1 MEGEIERMR
10 LNIHFPVLLLMLVLL
25 CTSAYAIEDGGKEKT
40 REITA
45 LEVLDNAVAVTVDG
59 PISYTVHRPGDP
71 FRVFVDLE
79 GVSLG
84 RFREKIFSDR
94 AGITEVAPTQVQS
107 PTVLARLNILLQSPS
122 TVVPEVKGNQLVLHV
137 QNEQRGAAVP
147 DGPRAAQGAVPA
159 VEGAPAGAAE
169 EEGDS
174 DDEDDDSAE
183 RITAVLLNKTAR
195 GMEIII
201 RGDGTLP
208 DPSVFEAEKRLII
221 DIPGVT
227 MAASLPTV
235 PAPPVRDIRYR
246 EQESGLRIT
255 IELTGALNKE
265 IVTIDDELRVSLYAK
280 GAEGEKHEAASGA
293 PRTGFFKMGEEG
305 KGGARLISLDFQDA
319 DIIPILRLLSDVSG
333 YNIVVHPDVKGRIT
347 MKLLNVPWDQALDL
361 ILRTFNLEKVVEGNV
376 IRIATVKSFQEE
388 RKTLAETREVFGKAE
403 EIVTR
408 ILVVNYANVEKVRDS
423 LEKAKILSPRGSL
436 GTDTRTRSLIL
447 KDIPSVLE
455 EVQRIVADLDK
466 PTPQVL
472 IEARIVEV
480 NTNFSRS
487 LGVEWGAGI
496 SSSNRLTTASGSIT
510 GSSVTGGSPSNTTMI
525 NLPATTSGSAVPTSA
540 ITIGYLNAAQT
551 LGLDL
556 RLSAIEAIG
565 KAKLLSTPKIMTL
578 ENEQALIRHGKKI
591 PVTTPGTT
599 QGTFTTVYIDANLK
613 LVVTPQVAPDGT
625 VLLKLEVHKDE
636 PDFNRTD
643 TLGNPAIDTRAA
655 STQVLV
661 KDSETVV
668 IGGILKGS
676 ETADD
681 SKVPG
686 IADIP
691 LLGALFK
698 KQTKEAT
705 SEELLIFITPRIVK

>member
-1 MEGEIERMR
+1 MR
-10 LNIHFPVLLLMLVLL
+10 PKIDVPVLLLLLLLL
-25 CTSAYAIEDGGKEKT
+25 CTSAYAKENAGREKT

-59 PISYTVHRPGDP
+59 PVVYTVHRPGDP
-71 FRVFVDLE
+71 FRVLVDLE

-94 AGITEVAPTQVQS
+94 AGITEVAPTQIQS
-107 PTVLARLNILLQSPS
+107 PAVLSRLNILLQSPS
-122 TVVPEVKGNQLVLHV
+122 TVVPELKGNRLVLRV
-137 QNEQRGAAVP
+137 QQEEKKGAAAT
-147 DGPRAAQGAVPA
+147 DGSRGTTAELPA
-159 VEGAPAGAAE
+159 LQAAPADTAE
-169 EEGDS
+169 EEGDA
-174 DDEDDDSAE
+174 DEDEDDDGAG

-195 GMEIII
+195 GAEIII
-201 RGDGTLP
+201 RGDGALP
-208 DPSVFEAEKRLII
+208 DPSVFEAEKKLII
-221 DIPGVT
+221 DIPGVI
-227 MAASLPTV
+227 MGASLPSV
-235 PAPPVRDIRYR
+235 PAPPVQDIRYR
-246 EQESGLRIT
+246 VQENRLRIT

-280 GAEGEKHEAASGA
+280 GAAGEKQETAAGA
-293 PRTGFFKMGEEG
+293 PRAGFFRLGEEG

-333 YNIVVHPDVKGRIT
+333 YNIVVHPDVKGKIT
-347 MKLLNVPWDQALDL
+347 MKLMNVPWDQALDI

-408 ILVVNYANVEKVRDS
+408 ILVVNYANVEKVKDS
-423 LEKAKILSPRGSL
+423 LEKAKVLSPRGSL
-436 GTDTRTRSLIL
+436 STDTRTRSLIV

-455 EVQRIVADLDK
+455 EIQRIVTDLDK

-480 NTNFSRS
+480 NTNYSRS
-487 LGVEWGAGI
+487 LGVEWGASL
-496 SSSNRLTTASGSIT
+496 SSTNRLTTASGSVS
-510 GSSVTGGSPSNTTMI
+510 GSSVTGGNSSNTTMI
-525 NLPATTSGSAVPTSA
+525 NLPATTSGSTVPTSA

-556 RLSAIEAIG
+556 RLSAIEAMG

-625 VLLKLEVHKDE
+625 VLLKLEVNKDE
-636 PDFNRTD
+636 PDFNRKD

-686 IADIP
+686 ISDVPI
-691 LLGALFK
+691 LGMLFK
-698 KQTKEAT
+698 KQTKETT